1 MDLVKKQNRE
11 SVVIDIDHTISFPR
25 LDLISS
31 AERFG
36 LSTPNHDVI
45 NGMRRL
51 KEKGFKIILLTARR
65 MLTHDGDVEAIIA
78 DVGDITINWL
88 KEHDVPYDEIIW
100 GKPYSST
107 WYVDD
112 KSMNLEEFKEWTDSI

>member
-25 LDLISS
+25 LDLIPS

-36 LSTPNHDVI
+36 MSTPNHDVI
-45 NGMRRL
+45 KGIRRL
-51 KEKGFKIILLTARR
+51 KEKGFKIILFTARR
-65 MLTHDGDVEAIIA
+65 MLTHDGDVEAIIK
-78 DVGDITINWL
+78 DVGDVTINWL
-88 KEHDVPYDEIIW
+88 KEHDVPYDELIW
-100 GKPYSST
+100 GKPYTST

>member
-1 MDLVKKQNRE
+1 
-11 SVVIDIDHTISFPR
+11 
-25 LDLISS
+25 
-31 AERFG
+31 
-36 LSTPNHDVI
+36 
-45 NGMRRL
+45 
-51 KEKGFKIILLTARR
+51 